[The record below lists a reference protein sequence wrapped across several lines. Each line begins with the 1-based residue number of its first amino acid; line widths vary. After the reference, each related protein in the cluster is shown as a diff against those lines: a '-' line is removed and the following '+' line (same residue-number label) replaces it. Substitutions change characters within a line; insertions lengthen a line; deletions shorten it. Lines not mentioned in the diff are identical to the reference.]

1 MVCIPESPSPTETHS
16 FGQTRLSFLRGRLSA
31 LVALIHLFGLATCVA
46 QPTDG
51 APSPEASRPDT
62 STPPQSPPSSS
73 STAAVQALSA
83 HTLSAWGG
91 GSVATG
97 TLLGNIQQAQL
108 GIFGVRYER
117 LLVPPP
123 HDATSPSG
131 PTLTYTA
138 AVVPVLRL
146 SMSSKT
152 VSPLPEG
159 RSPAARTRRL
169 DTYGVGVN
177 PAGLRVTFRAARRVQ
192 PVLSGSAG
200 LVYLGQPIPSERG
213 TQFNFV
219 FDVGA
224 GLRIVLTPNLLLS
237 AGYRYHHL
245 SNGFRGQVNPGVD
258 ANLLYLGV
266 SFAR

>member
-1 MVCIPESPSPTETHS
+1 M
-16 FGQTRLSFLRGRLSA
+16 RGRLSA

-62 STPPQSPPSSS
+62 STTPQSSPSSS

-83 HTLSAWGG
+83 HTFSAWGE

-108 GIFGVRYER
+108 GILGVRYER

-159 RSPAARTRRL
+159 RSPAARTSHL

-200 LVYLGQPIPSERG
+200 LVYLGQPIPSKRG

-224 GLRIVLTPNLLLS
+224 GLRVVLTPDLLLS